1 MNKVPVY
8 VKVPIKL
15 ADESTGEELLPVHL
29 PFDIFY
35 FLFNECNFH
44 VEHKLI
50 KNFWEHLEN
59 VGDTWACSTS
69 RFRAIHGGQVWP
81 LGFYG
86 DDAVMA
92 IQNNPLNRI
101 LGLTVN
107 CPLFRPRSTRL
118 SKYTLFS
125 IETDKIVSYHE
136 TIYPVLEEIVRS
148 FNKLTEEG
156 INGNRFLVGEIRGDQ
171 VFIKAL
177 FRHTSWWKATK
188 VCFRCR
194 ATAGPGP
201 LNYCLYES
209 NNGWTQTLR
218 TTDQFVLEEL
228 PDQNVCD
235 GVLLWSYVNVLYFY
249 WGSIGF
255 MIMFW
260 IICAHCQGPLIDLYF
275 FNISLIKHCTLHIV
289 NLSLLGISNGSVLH
303 LILIAT
309 QVQFCLGSQPTSQHG
324 NMWFCFVLD
333 LSQILR
339 GMLLDMGVFGDTAGG
354 YVEPLGEAFKE
365 FSAWRRSMKI
375 SCSQKRFSAKS
386 LVRETTYGWFLN
398 CKGFNARVV
407 SEWLMCKLVEVN
419 RLPEFQGLD
428 PRSQLSESAL
438 KLGGVT
444 EGLPL
449 GGDIGGL
456 FA

>member
-1 MNKVPVY
+1 M
-8 VKVPIKL
+8 KVPIKL
-15 ADESTGEELLPVHL
+15 ADESTGEELLPVQL
-29 PFDIFY
+29 PFDIFH

-44 VEHKLI
+44 VEDKLI
-50 KNFWEHLEN
+50 KNYWEHLEN
-59 VGDTWACSTS
+59 VGDTWAWSTS
-69 RFRAIHGGQVWP
+69 SFRASHGGKVWP

-92 IQNNPLNRI
+92 IQNNPLNKI

-125 IETDKIVSYHE
+125 IETDKIVSYQE

-228 PDQNVCD
+228 PDQNLCD
-235 GVLLWSYVNVLYFY
+235 GVMLWSYVNVFYFY
-249 WGSIGF
+249 RGSIDF
-255 MIMFW
+255 MFW

-289 NLSLLGISNGSVLH
+289 NLALLGISNGSVLH
-303 LILIAT
+303 LILIVT
-309 QVQFCLGSQPTSQHG
+309 QVQFCLGSRTSLH
-324 NMWFCFVLD
+324 N
-333 LSQILR
+333 
-339 GMLLDMGVFGDTAGG
+339 MGV
-354 YVEPLGEAFKE
+354 
-365 FSAWRRSMKI
+365 
-375 SCSQKRFSAKS
+375 C
-386 LVRETTYGWFLN
+386 
-398 CKGFNARVV
+398 GFAV
-407 SEWLMCKLVEVN
+407 C
-419 RLPEFQGLD
+419 
-428 PRSQLSESAL
+428 
-438 KLGGVT
+438 
-444 EGLPL
+444 
-449 GGDIGGL
+449 
-456 FA
+456 